1 MATSIASLP
10 NELSINTQ
18 QDDNIKME
26 IKEKN
31 DTQNQIIQQFHNERE
46 KERKQDLRENTEHVK
61 QSSFKPISC

>member
-1 MATSIASLP
+1 MRKDYIKPIFRFNIMATSIASLP

-31 DTQNQIIQQFHNERE
+31 ETQNQIVQQFHNQRE
-46 KERKQDLRENTEHVK
+46 KEREQA
-61 QSSFKPISC
+61 